1 MKAKREPIF
10 ELQKMHEADLE
21 RIKRFRLLD
30 DDFMSKVF
38 EDLKCAEIL
47 LKIILN
53 REDLKVQDV
62 HVQHV
67 IHNLQGR
74 SIRLDIY
81 AVDLEGKL
89 YDIEI
94 QRDDKGAGVKR
105 ARYNSSL
112 LTANATETGEEY
124 NELRETYVIFITE
137 NDVLKGNLPIYHIER
152 VILENG
158 ELFHNEE
165 HIIYVNS
172 RIADE
177 TTLGRLM
184 HDSWCTDAR
193 DMYNTVLAN
202 RVRYFKEDVK
212 GVEIMCKEMEKM
224 RDEVREEAKLEIIYK
239 MIKKNYSNA
248 EIKEFYDVTDEEIEQ
263 IKEKMNDD

>member
-1 MKAKREPIF
+1 M
-10 ELQKMHEADLE
+10 
-21 RIKRFRLLD
+21 LD

-38 EDLKCAEIL
+38 EDSECAEIL

-53 REDLKVQDV
+53 RDDLKVQDV

-81 AVDLEGKL
+81 AVDLEGK
-89 YDIEI
+89 
-94 QRDDKGAGVKR
+94 
-105 ARYNSSL
+105 S
-112 LTANATETGEEY
+112 
-124 NELRETYVIFITE
+124 
-137 NDVLKGNLPIYHIER
+137 
-152 VILENG
+152 
-158 ELFHNEE
+158 
-165 HIIYVNS
+165 
-172 RIADE
+172 DE

-184 HDSWCTDAR
+184 HDFWCTDAG

-224 RDEVREEAKLEIIYK
+224 RDETRKELIVESIRKMLKARITEEQ
-239 MIKKNYSNA
+239 IKQV
-248 EIKEFYDVTDEEIEQ
+248 YDVTDEEIEQ

>member
-1 MKAKREPIF
+1 MKPNDKLVSD
-10 ELQKMHEADLE
+10 LQKMHEADLE
-21 RIKRFRLLD
+21 RIKKFRLLD

-38 EDLKCAEIL
+38 EDSECAEIL

-53 REDLKVQDV
+53 RDDLKVQDV

-67 IHNLQGR
+67 VHNLQGR

-112 LTANATETGEEY
+112 LSANATDTGEEY

-158 ELFHNEE
+158 ELFYDEE

-177 TTLGRLM
+177 TTL
-184 HDSWCTDAR
+184 

>member
-1 MKAKREPIF
+1 MF
-10 ELQKMHEADLE
+10 
-21 RIKRFRLLD
+21 
-30 DDFMSKVF
+30 
-38 EDLKCAEIL
+38 
-47 LKIILN
+47 
-53 REDLKVQDV
+53 
-62 HVQHV
+62 
-67 IHNLQGR
+67 
-74 SIRLDIY
+74 
-81 AVDLEGKL
+81 
-89 YDIEI
+89 YD
-94 QRDDKGAGVKR
+94 
-105 ARYNSSL
+105 
-112 LTANATETGEEY
+112 
-124 NELRETYVIFITE
+124 
-137 NDVLKGNLPIYHIER
+137 
-152 VILENG
+152 
-158 ELFHNEE
+158 EE

-184 HDSWCTDAR
+184 HDFWCTDAR
-193 DMYNTVLAN
+193 DMYNKVLAN

>member
-1 MKAKREPIF
+1 MKPNDKLVSD
-10 ELQKMHEADLE
+10 LQKMHEADLE
-21 RIKRFRLLD
+21 RIKKFRLLD

-38 EDLKCAEIL
+38 EDSECAEIL

-53 REDLKVQDV
+53 RDDLKVQDV

-67 IHNLQGR
+67 VHNLQGR

-112 LTANATETGEEY
+112 LSANATDTGEEY

-158 ELFHNEE
+158 ELFYDEE

-177 TTLGRLM
+177 TTLG
-184 HDSWCTDAR
+184 D
-193 DMYNTVLAN
+193 
-202 RVRYFKEDVK
+202 
-212 GVEIMCKEMEKM
+212 
-224 RDEVREEAKLEIIYK
+224 
-239 MIKKNYSNA
+239 
-248 EIKEFYDVTDEEIEQ
+248 
-263 IKEKMNDD
+263 

>member
-1 MKAKREPIF
+1 
-10 ELQKMHEADLE
+10 MHEADLE

-137 NDVLKGNLPIYHIER
+137 NDVLKGNLPIYHIKR

-158 ELFHNEE
+158 ELFHDEE

-172 RIADE
+172 KITDE
-177 TTLGRLM
+177 TALGRLM
-184 HDSWCTDAR
+184 HDFWCTDAR
-193 DMYNTVLAN
+193 DMYNTVLAD
-202 RVRYFKEDVK
+202 RVRYFKENVK
-212 GVEIMCKEMEKM
+212 GVEVMCKEMEKM
-224 RDEVREEAKLEIIYK
+224 REEAREQALEEAMHEMIYK
-239 MIKKNYSNA
+239 MLKKNYSNTD
-248 EIKEFYDVTDEEIEQ
+248 IKEFYDVTDEEIEQ